1 MFVCPL
7 LSPVRS
13 LCFHLFNVLNGAE
26 GPGLG
31 CVVCKICSFL
41 KYSRRGSDLPYCLY
55 LFISLFIS
63 LSWQCTFLVMLM
75 WDLPGPCHQYPK
87 SSTVVI
93 SLYHWSH
100 VQLLTVAFF
109 HAQAEVIMSTQ
120 LWCLYLLEFTQ
131 CANCHVLFNINMELC
146 LPAHIFF
153 LLASPVF
160 TFFSPPMWALVICYG
175 WVSVGAQHPCE

>member
-1 MFVCPL
+1 MLVYPL
-7 LSPVRS
+7 LSPGTVRY

-41 KYSRRGSDLPYCLY
+41 KYSRRGSDLSYCLY
-55 LFISLFIS
+55 LFIYLFIS
-63 LSWQCTFLVMLM
+63 LSWECTFLVMLI

-93 SLYHWSH
+93 SLYHWLH

-109 HAQAEVIMSTQ
+109 HAQAEVIMSTY
-120 LWCLYLLEFTQ
+120 LCCLYLLEFTQ
-131 CANCHVLFNINMELC
+131 CVNCHELFKINIELC
-146 LPAHIFF
+146 LPAQIFF

-160 TFFSPPMWALVICYG
+160 TFFSPPMWALVIC
-175 WVSVGAQHPCE
+175 